1 VEDELAEVTLLC
13 DARGERPE
21 SAVGI
26 GALWY
31 EPEVWSLPL
40 SPAARVLYAG
50 LCSFL
55 TRGEINRKDL
65 RNTLKS
71 CSDAE
76 ILEAL
81 EELVRHNLLAHK
93 PSPKEDLAVYE
104 VRSVKEFE
112 GGRDSRGAPPE

>member
-1 VEDELAEVTLLC
+1 MEDELPEVTFLY
-13 DARGERPE
+13 DGRGERPQ

-26 GALWY
+26 GDFWY

-55 TRGEINRKDL
+55 GHGEINRKDL

-76 ILEAL
+76 IVGGF
-81 EELVRHNLLAHK
+81 EELVRRNLLAHK

-112 GGRDSRGAPPE
+112 G

>member
-1 VEDELAEVTLLC
+1 MREALPEVTLLR
-13 DARGERPE
+13 DARGGRPQ

-26 GALWY
+26 GDFWY

-76 ILEAL
+76 ILGTFR
-81 EELVRHNLLAHK
+81 ELTHHNLLAQRPTSK
-93 PSPKEDLAVYE
+93 GDLASYA
-104 VRSVKEFE
+104 VRSVQDFE
-112 GGRDSRGAPPE
+112 G